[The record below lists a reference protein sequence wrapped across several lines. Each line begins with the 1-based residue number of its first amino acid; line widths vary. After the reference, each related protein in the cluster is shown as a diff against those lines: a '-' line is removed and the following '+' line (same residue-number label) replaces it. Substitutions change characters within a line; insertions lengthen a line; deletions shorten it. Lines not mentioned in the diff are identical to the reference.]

1 MYVVNVNV
9 NKYVCMYVW
18 KGNDQKSADEAL
30 CTGGRKQSPM
40 QVLANQTLGQ
50 CQLLQQRSNLQ
61 YIRITSYHILV
72 PYTYISYHTHI
83 SNLIYIVI
91 PVYMPNLNSVFNE
104 NEEQYC
110 SVLHYQKRRRMS
122 TRTKKSF

>member
-61 YIRITSYHILV
+61 YVHKNNIVSHTSSVYIHIV
-72 PYTYISYHTHI
+72 SYTH
-83 SNLIYIVI
+83 L
-91 PVYMPNLNSVFNE
+91 
-104 NEEQYC
+104 
-110 SVLHYQKRRRMS
+110 
-122 TRTKKSF
+122 